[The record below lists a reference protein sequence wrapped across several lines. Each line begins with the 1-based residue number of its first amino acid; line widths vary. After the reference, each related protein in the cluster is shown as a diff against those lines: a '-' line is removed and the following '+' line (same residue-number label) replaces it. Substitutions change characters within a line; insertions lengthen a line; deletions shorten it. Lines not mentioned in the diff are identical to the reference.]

1 MRSRV
6 RIPSLLPSLVVASW
20 RCPPTA
26 GADGKAAFPGLD
38 QRLVGQS
45 KLLVG
50 FTAHFKVDA
59 ESYNRLAAAA
69 GRPLPHLGGGA
80 PAALRVRLR
89 DRQLR
94 GRRGGAQA
102 PPQPRLRARAGA
114 QRATAR
120 QRALARAPRAA

>member
-69 GRPLPHLGGGA
+69 GRPLPHLGRDA
-80 PAALRVRLR
+80 PAALRVRFVIGSYVAAEAVR
-89 DRQLR
+89 KRRRNRAFAR
-94 GRRGGAQA
+94 G
-102 PPQPRLRARAGA
+102 PARSEPLHDNV
-114 QRATAR
+114 R
-120 QRALARAPRAA
+120 